1 VAPPEIPGP
10 GAVPRR
16 AGAAEVVALRPSRAT
31 TATGSLEDAD
41 DADLVA
47 TWADDQA
54 PSQQRNRAFHLLV
67 SRYQRRLFSVCQ
79 RMLSSSE
86 DAEEAVQET
95 FVRLARHA
103 HGFRGDAQVSTW
115 LYSIAR
121 NVCTDK
127 IRYSARRPATP
138 VDDIASVTGDLPG
151 GDEFAMSDTVGV
163 LHRALAQLDERSRSL
178 LLLVAVDE
186 LTYEE
191 AAEVTG
197 LAVGTVKSRVSRARV
212 RLGVLLAGDEHDALP
227 ADAPVRSHN
236 GPDRYPA
243 AKPRGPP
250 A

>member
-1 VAPPEIPGP
+1 MAPPEVPGP
-10 GAVPRR
+10 GAAPRQ
-16 AGAAEVVALRPSRAT
+16 APDTEVVALRPRTTT
-31 TATGSLEDAD
+31 TAAVPLEDAV
-41 DADLVA
+41 DAELVA
-47 TWADDQA
+47 VWADDQA
-54 PSQQRNRAFHLLV
+54 PTQRRNRAFHLLV

-79 RMLSSSE
+79 RILGSSE

-121 NVCTDK
+121 NVCTDR

-138 VDDIASVTGDLPG
+138 VDDIASVAGDLPG
-151 GDEFAMSDTVGV
+151 GDEFAMSDTMSV
-163 LHRALAQLDERSRSL
+163 LHRALAQLDERSRRL
-178 LLLVAVDE
+178 LLLVAVDD

-197 LAVGTVKSRVSRARV
+197 LAVGTVKSRVSRARA
-212 RLGVLLAGDEHDALP
+212 RLGVLLAGGGEDALRSVV
-227 ADAPVRSHN
+227 PVTPHN
-236 GPDRYPA
+236 GSDRYPRT
-243 AKPRGPP
+243 KPRGPP

>member
-1 VAPPEIPGP
+1 MAPPETPGP
-10 GAVPRR
+10 GAVPRQ
-16 AGAAEVVALRPSRAT
+16 AAAAEVVALRPHRTT
-31 TATGSLEDAD
+31 TAPEPLEDAH
-41 DADLVA
+41 DAELVA

-54 PSQQRNRAFHLLV
+54 PSQRRNRAFHLLV

-79 RMLSSSE
+79 RILGSSE

-103 HGFRGDAQVSTW
+103 HSFRGDAQVSTW

-138 VDDIASVTGDLPG
+138 VDDITSVAGDLAG
-151 GDEFAMSDTVGV
+151 GDEFAMSDTVGA

-178 LLLVAVDE
+178 LLLVAVEE

-212 RLGVLLAGDEHDALP
+212 RLGVLLAGDERDGLGSGVPITPHNDA
-227 ADAPVRSHN
+227 DRRPV
-236 GPDRYPA
+236 